1 MRRVISISQ
10 ITKLVQSLSYQQ
22 MCKSLPEN
30 DNRAPSE
37 PFKYMTGTFT
47 WERRYFGQSFGDS
60 NDLLCS
66 STDILIWD
74 LGNAILGRSFKESLE
89 GCNNNVAYGEH
100 IIKCNLDISYTTLFV
115 EIQLIE
121 LLVDSINE

>member
-10 ITKLVQSLSYQQ
+10 ITKLLQPLSNQQ

-37 PFKYMTGTFT
+37 PFKDMTGTFT
-47 WERRYFGQSFGDS
+47 WERRYFGQSFSNG

-74 LGNAILGRSFKESLE
+74 LGNAIFCKSFEESLE
-89 GCNNNVAYGEH
+89 GCNNSVAYGEH
-100 IIKCNLDISYTTLFV
+100 FIKCNLDVSYATLFV
-115 EIQLIE
+115 EIQLIKH
-121 LLVDSINE
+121 LVTFINK